1 MVNETLM
8 AGISR
13 GEVCEEKMLLKI
25 WYLMWVAVVAFVIF
39 YEPQQDNRVKIKPLI
54 RTERVHI
61 VRYGENVFNI
71 ADKYFAQQEGTKDYA
86 RFVFSIKHENGML
99 EGRRIKPGD
108 EIIIPLMVEAK

>member
-13 GEVCEEKMLLKI
+13 GGVCEEKMLFKI
-25 WYLMWVAVVAFVIF
+25 GKALLAVVVVFAIF
-39 YEPQQDNRVKIKPLI
+39 YEPQQDNRVKIKPLV

-86 RFVFSIKHENGML
+86 RFVFSIRHENGML

>member
-13 GEVCEEKMLLKI
+13 GGVCEEKMLFKI
-25 WYLMWVAVVAFVIF
+25 GKALLAVVVAFAIF
-39 YEPQQDNRVKIKPLI
+39 YEPQQDNRVKIKPLV

-86 RFVFSIKHENGML
+86 RFVFSIRHENGML
-99 EGRRIKPGD
+99 EGRRIAPGD
-108 EIIIPLMVEAK
+108 KIIIPLMVEAK